1 MSKRTNVDFS
11 EHELH
16 VKQYD
21 TISIYHLKKPNT
33 NSCNVKFIV
42 GEGITTVTGDFGNW
56 VFSREF
62 HPLKNEK
69 VSGSYW
75 DEKLEIH
82 SIQKALIFDTDETL
96 KEIENYRKS
105 LEEIDEETEE
115 WLDRLDNSVF
125 DELEY
130 KNVAFREKPSH
141 IDYEQVPYGE
151 IRHYSLNAVYDAF
164 EYICSK
170 I

>member
-1 MSKRTNVDFS
+1 MKTKDYFNEGTPFQSMKPALSKAAVMPSCLRLSLKTKWFEMTSANGKTEDYR
-11 EHELH
+11 EINDYWCRRLLEL
-16 VKQYD
+16 
-21 TISIYHLKKPNT
+21 
-33 NSCNVKFIV
+33 
-42 GEGITTVTGDFGNW
+42 
-56 VFSREF
+56 
-62 HPLKNEK
+62 
-69 VSGSYW
+69 
-75 DEKLEIH
+75 
-82 SIQKALIFDTDETL
+82 
-96 KEIENYRKS
+96 
-105 LEEIDEETEE
+105 DEETEW

-170 I
+170 L